1 LFPNMS
7 NGKRVLAFALGQM
20 EEHVGVVESEKDTF
34 FILSNVITLIKE
46 PQKNGELS
54 ISNIPFNFNVV
65 GLKTVTIN
73 KNHLQWY
80 SEDFDEGF
88 KQKYLAAL
96 SGIVIPEAK
105 NIQDIKDKVIQF
117 PGTR

>member
-1 LFPNMS
+1 MS

-54 ISNIPFNFNVV
+54 ISNSN
-65 GLKTVTIN
+65 
-73 KNHLQWY
+73 Y
-80 SEDFDEGF
+80 
-88 KQKYLAAL
+88 
-96 SGIVIPEAK
+96 
-105 NIQDIKDKVIQF
+105 
-117 PGTR
+117 